1 MVRLWGTV
9 ADVVEEMTK
18 NRYKGWREELNP
30 MIVFSDGWRLVPNQG
45 IRRTLIDALGPET
58 DAWKGQQLR
67 VFRQKM
73 ERTDPKTGGA
83 EGSLGDD
90 RGKSRPV
97 IRGEGALV
105 ERRGQS
111 RGHQRHLLNK
121 SEHLSR

>member
-1 MVRLWGTV
+1 MDMRRHLQRLLNNTELQRMGGSFVGTV

-73 ERTDPKTGGA
+73 ERTDPKTGGLKVRWVMTV
-83 EGSLGDD
+83 ESLD
-90 RGKSRPV
+90 P
-97 IRGEGALV
+97 
-105 ERRGQS
+105 
-111 RGHQRHLLNK
+111 
-121 SEHLSR
+121 